1 MASDAILD
9 DGGPAFPI
17 PARTEDDG
25 VMQITHQGAP
35 GMSLR
40 DWFAGMAMSGICG
53 DGIPGPHHHKATTAF
68 DAWEVAEAMMA
79 ERHRRYGK
87 QPEPE
92 AEVEGAAF

>member
-1 MASDAILD
+1 MSDTILN

-17 PARTEDDG
+17 PPQVFDDG
-25 VMQITHQGAP
+25 VQQVSQQGAP

-40 DWFAGMAMSGICG
+40 DWFAGQALAGNCG
-53 DGIPGPHHHKATTAF
+53 FSLTADGVTS
-68 DAWEVAEAMMA
+68 DQLAEEAYAIAETMMA
-79 ERHRRYGK
+79 ERERRYGK

>member
-1 MASDAILD
+1 MNTN

-25 VMQITHQGAP
+25 VMQISHQGAP

-40 DWFAGMAMSGICG
+40 DWFAGMALAGHVG
-53 DGIPGPHHHKATTAF
+53 DGIPGSHHQPLFTAS
-68 DAWEVAEAMMA
+68 EVWNFAEAVMA
-79 ERHRRYGK
+79 ERERRYGNAQ
-87 QPEPE
+87 QPTETE